1 MSVIYMQE
9 QGRKQNKKYSNE
21 MKIDLGNERSD
32 NVKKKHYFISKIQLF
47 HGMTA

>member
-1 MSVIYMQE
+1 
-9 QGRKQNKKYSNE
+9 